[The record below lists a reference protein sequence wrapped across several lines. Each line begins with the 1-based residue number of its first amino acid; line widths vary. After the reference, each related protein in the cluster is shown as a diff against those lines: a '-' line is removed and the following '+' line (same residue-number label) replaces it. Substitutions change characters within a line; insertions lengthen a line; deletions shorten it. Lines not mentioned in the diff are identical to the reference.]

1 MGKSLTAQKS
11 TKISIE
17 IFSESRV
24 IPVLSVFDVQDSI
37 PLATALVEGGLNV
50 IEVTL
55 RTPNALKVIE
65 KMSEVKDSIVGVGTL
80 LNKKDVENAV
90 EVGAKFGVSPGITDD
105 LLDACEENGLPL
117 VGGVSSI
124 SEIMKMLERGYRL
137 VKFFPAEML
146 GGAKALKAIGGPIP
160 QALFCPT
167 GGVSSENIS
176 EYLALENVICVG
188 GSWMATS
195 ELIRNKKWSEIFDQA
210 NHISKLGL

>member
-1 MGKSLTAQKS
+1 M
-11 TKISIE
+11 
-17 IFSESRV
+17 
-24 IPVLSVFDVQDSI
+24 LSVFDVQDSI